1 MKRKDKYEGETHKK
15 LSLMQVQ
22 RELLT
27 KVLNSS
33 ETGLSWKILIFDAYN
48 RAIVSSQLKMKD
60 LRDQNITLYLSL
72 HENREQI
79 HGVTIVY
86 LVQPTLENIDI
97 IANDLLEDMYTSVH
111 IHFSG

>member
-1 MKRKDKYEGETHKK
+1 MKRKDKYEPDLQKK
-15 LSLMQVQ
+15 QSLMQVQ
-22 RELLT
+22 KELLN
-27 KVLNSS
+27 KVLTSN
-33 ETGLSWKILIFDAYN
+33 EGGLSWKILIFDAYN

-72 HENREQI
+72 NENREQI

-97 IANDLLEDMYTSVH
+97 IANDLL
-111 IHFSG
+111 